1 MLRELLKVTLT
12 PVLLINT
19 AQWAAQQ
26 VSARAIAMLN
36 EPEIIK
42 ITHPDQDV
50 LNMLLADKLIF
61 ADIKYNTQFSLNYQL
76 KESFINPVT
85 NDTIL
90 SIISGQPSP
99 GMIGRWEL
107 SCITSLY
114 GGKNASPWK
123 NTALLK
129 PNNSNQLR
137 YSAKHMLKSID
148 I

>member
-1 MLRELLKVTLT
+1 M
-12 PVLLINT
+12 INT

-85 NDTIL
+85 NDTIF
-90 SIISGQPSP
+90 IHYIGPTKP
-99 GMIGRWEL
+99 GMIGHR
-107 SCITSLY
+107 IILY
-114 GGKNASPWK
+114 H
-123 NTALLK
+123 K
-129 PNNSNQLR
+129 PLWRQKMLR
-137 YSAKHMLKSID
+137 HGRIRRC
-148 I
+148 